1 MECDPRED
9 DSLTPYIRIH
19 LRIDDAEGMVEMSE
33 GEETDESQINKKG
46 GCVFGESERVGSGLS
61 VKPITG
67 YDCTDRTEDK
77 P

>member
-33 GEETDESQINKKG
+33 GEETDESQVNKK
-46 GCVFGESERVGSGLS
+46 SG
-61 VKPITG
+61 
-67 YDCTDRTEDK
+67 
-77 P
+77 